1 MSTKVGHNQHGL
13 NDCGCCEG
21 LAVETPVEVSNRPGL
36 SAVAY
41 RVGTHAQFRRTS
53 VARLSDAAHPQL
65 RALSTRDADD
75 FSLALLDA
83 WATTA
88 DVLTFY
94 QERIANESYLRT
106 ATERVSILELARLVG
121 YELRPGVA
129 ASTYLAFTLNEVP
142 GATRETAEAL
152 GVPSATLIDAG
163 IKVQSIPGPEEKAQT
178 FETVERIEA
187 RVEWNAIRP
196 RLTRPQPIK
205 TDAEFVYLVGLTTG
219 LKKGDGLLIAPLGQD
234 AAFRQVAEVTTEDAL
249 GRTKVRLQ
257 PSVDY
262 VATAI
267 PLAPKSTPP
276 VSQTTKKYLG
286 QTVDAVELRTAALVG
301 KFRVVDIFDNLA
313 ASKSEPPGILALRMR
328 AGIFGHNAPR
338 WPALPVIQRIGQ
350 MGRNPDNPS
359 QKVFYPG
366 PYSNKNQ
373 WVDAFNSQ
381 VGLWHGKAIHDYPGV
396 AADAKHVFLDNLYPS
411 IVRDS
416 WVVLKDDDVARAYK
430 VTGAR
435 EVSKS
440 DFTLSARVTRL
451 TLNTRAYW
459 DNFGIRSTTVFAQSE
474 ELKMARLP
482 EETPVEGSAIELDT
496 WVDGLVAGQKIIVC
510 GELQTAQGVT
520 ACELATISKVEQ
532 VIKTDGF
539 TRVHLTTPLDNSYV
553 RAGVTISANVALATH
568 GETVRE
574 TLGGGDAGQAYQR
587 FTLRQPPLT
596 YVSASTPTGT
606 QTTLEVRVAGILWHE
621 VPTLYGHGPEERVY
635 VTRQDDDGKT
645 TVQFGDGRTGAR
657 LPTGQDNVTA
667 RYRKGT
673 GLPGLV
679 KANQLSQLMSRPLG
693 LKGVNNPLAPAGAA
707 DPESRDQARRNATLT
722 LHTLDRIVSLLD
734 YEDFARAFMGVAKA
748 LATWTWNGETR
759 GVFVTVAGPD
769 GAAVADDSPL
779 YANLL
784 AAMRAAGDA
793 TVPLHIASF
802 EQRFFRLRAKVKVH
816 EDYLDETVLKEVE
829 NRLRRH
835 FSFDAREFGQPV
847 TLSEVIA
854 DIQRTAGVV
863 AVDVD
868 ELYRTDEA
876 VTPALHARL
885 PAAQPLAGTE
895 QVTASELLTLEPGP
909 LDIKVMS

>member
-1 MSTKVGHNQHGL
+1 MSTKVGHNHL

-36 SAVAY
+36 SVVAY
-41 RVGTHAQFRRTS
+41 RVGTHAQFKHTLI
-53 VARLSDAAHPQL
+53 ARLSDASHPQL

-75 FSLALLDA
+75 FTLALLDA

-152 GVPSATLIDAG
+152 GVPSATVIDAG
-163 IKVQSIPGPEEKAQT
+163 IKVQSIPGPDEKAQT
-178 FETVERIEA
+178 FETVEKIEA

-196 RLTRPQPIK
+196 RLTRPQEIK
-205 TDAEFVYLVGLTTG
+205 TDAEVIYLVGLATG
-219 LKKGDGLLIAPLGQD
+219 LKKGDGLLVTPVGAG
-234 AAFRQVAEVTTEDAL
+234 AAFRQVAEVTAENEL

-257 PSVDY
+257 PQVMLVAASV
-262 VATAI
+262 
-267 PLAPKSTPP
+267 P
-276 VSQTTKKYLG
+276 VFIKFIAAFGLTTQKYLG
-286 QTVDAVELRTAALVG
+286 QTISATALHRDSIISR
-301 KFRVVDIFDNLA
+301 FRVRNIFKNLFA
-313 ASKSEPPGILALRMR
+313 GRMPQPGVLALRAR
-328 AGIFGHNAPR
+328 ASIFGHNAPR
-338 WPALPVIQRIGQ
+338 WSALPVIQRIGER
-350 MGRNPDNPS
+350 GPNPNDIAHDI
-359 QKVFYPG
+359 FHAG
-366 PYSNKNQ
+366 PYSGRE
-373 WVDAFNSQ
+373 NSWAEQ
-381 VGLWHGKAIHDYPGV
+381 SLNNYPGLPGSK
-396 AADAKHVFLDNLYPS
+396 AHVFLDNIYPS

-416 WVVLKDDDVARAYK
+416 WVVLKDEDNARAYLVMG
-430 VTGAR
+430 VT

-440 DFTLSARVTRL
+440 DFTLSAKVTRL
-451 TLNTRAYW
+451 SLNSRADW
-459 DNFGIRSTTVFAQSE
+459 DKLFIRTTTVHAQSE
-474 ELKMARLP
+474 ELEMARLP
-482 EETPVEGSAIELDT
+482 EETPVEGSSIEFDT
-496 WVDGLVAGQKIIVC
+496 WVEGLIAGQKLIVC
-510 GELQTAQGVT
+510 GELQTESGVT
-520 ACELATISKVEQ
+520 ACELATVAKVEQ
-532 VIKTDGF
+532 VMTTDGF
-539 TRVHLTTPLDNSYV
+539 TRVHLTSPLANSYV
-553 RAGVTISANVALATH
+553 RPTVTISANVALATH
-568 GETVRE
+568 GETVKE
-574 TLGGGDAGQAYQR
+574 TLGSGDASQAYQR

-606 QTTLEVRVAGILWHE
+606 QTTLEVRVAGLLWHE

-635 VTRQDDDGKT
+635 ITRQDDDGKT
-645 TVQFGDGRTGAR
+645 TVQFGDGHTGAR

-673 GLPGLV
+673 GLAGLL
-679 KANQLSQLMSRPLG
+679 KAEQLSQLMSRPLG
-693 LKGVNNPLAPAGAA
+693 LKGATNPMAPAGAA

-734 YEDFARAFMGVAKA
+734 YEDFARAFMGVSKA

-769 GAAVADDSPL
+769 GAGIADDSPL

-784 AAMRAAGDA
+784 SAMRAAGDA
-793 TVPLHIASF
+793 TVPLHVASF
-802 EQRFFRLRAKVKVH
+802 EQRFFHLKAKVKVH
-816 EDYLDETVLKEVE
+816 ADYLDATVLKEVSA
-829 NRLRRH
+829 RLREH
-835 FSFDAREFGQPV
+835 FSFGAREFGQPV
-847 TLSEVIA
+847 TQSEVIA
-854 DIQRTAGVV
+854 VIQGTAGVV

-895 QVTASELLTLEPGP
+895 EMAAAELLTLEPGEP
-909 LDIKVMS
+909 DIKVMS

>member
-1 MSTKVGHNQHGL
+1 MSTKVGHNHL
-13 NDCGCCEG
+13 NDCACCQG

-41 RVGTHAQFRRTS
+41 RVGIHPQFKRTLI
-53 VARLSDAAHPQL
+53 ARLSDAEHQ
-65 RALSTRDADD
+65 ALHNLTTRDADD

-106 ATERVSILELARLVG
+106 ATERLSILELARLVG

-152 GVPSATLIDAG
+152 GVPSATVIDAG
-163 IKVQSIPGPEEKAQT
+163 IKVQSIPGPDEKAQT
-178 FETVERIEA
+178 FETVEKIEA

-196 RLTRPQPIK
+196 RLTKQQEIK
-205 TDAEFVYLVGLTTG
+205 TDAEFVYLTGLVNG
-219 LKKGDGLLIAPLGQD
+219 LKKGDGLLIAPLGLD

-257 PSVDY
+257 PPVNY

-267 PLAPKSTPP
+267 SLAAKSAPP

-286 QTVDAVELRTAALVG
+286 QTVNAVALHTAAQVQ

-313 ASKSEPPGILALRMR
+313 ASQPQQKPGILALRAR
-328 AGIFGHNAPR
+328 ASIFGHNAPS

-350 MGRNPDNPS
+350 MGRNPDNTS

-366 PYSNKNQ
+366 PYSNKNN
-373 WVDAFNSQ
+373 WVDAFDSQ
-381 VGLWHGKAIHDYPGV
+381 FGVWHGKAINHYPGV
-396 AADAKHVFLDNLYPS
+396 AADAKHVFLDSLYPN

-416 WVVLKDDDVARAYK
+416 WVVLKDDDTARAYQ
-430 VTGAR
+430 VTGVR

-440 DFTLSARVTRL
+440 DFTLSAKVTRL
-451 TLNTRAYW
+451 TLNTRSYW
-459 DNFGIRSTTVFAQSE
+459 DNFGIRSTTVFGQSE
-474 ELKMARLP
+474 ELQMARLA
-482 EETPVEGSAIELDT
+482 EETPVEGSLIELDT
-496 WVDGLVAGQKIIVC
+496 WVDGLAAGQKLIVC
-510 GELQTAQGVT
+510 GELQTERGVN
-520 ACELATISKVEQ
+520 ACELATIAKVEQ
-532 VIKTDGF
+532 VIKTDGL

-553 RAGVTISANVALATH
+553 RSSVTISANVALATH
-568 GETVRE
+568 GETVKE
-574 TLGGGDAGQAYQR
+574 TLGSGDASQPYQR

-606 QTTLEVRVAGILWHE
+606 QTTLEVRVAGLLWHE
-621 VPTLYGHGPEERVY
+621 VPTLYGHGPEERIY
-635 VTRQDDDGKT
+635 ITRQDDDGKT

-667 RYRKGT
+667 VYRKGT
-673 GLPGLV
+673 GIPGLL
-679 KANQLSQLMSRPLG
+679 KADQLSQLMSRPLG
-693 LKGVNNPLAPAGAA
+693 LKGVTNPMAPAGVAA
-707 DPESRDQARRNATLT
+707 PESRDQARRNATLT
-722 LHTLDRIVSLLD
+722 LHTLERIVSLLD

-759 GVFVTVAGPD
+759 GVFVTIAGPD
-769 GAAVADDSPL
+769 GATIADDSPL

-784 AAMRAAGDA
+784 AAMRAAGDPA
-793 TVPLHIASF
+793 VPLKVKSF
-802 EQRFFRLRAKVKVH
+802 EQRFFRLKAKVKVH
-816 EDYLDETVLKEVE
+816 EDYLAQTVLKEVGK
-829 NRLRRH
+829 RLRVH

-854 DIQRTAGVV
+854 VIQRTAGVV

-885 PAAQPLAGTE
+885 PAEQPRAGTE
-895 QVTASELLTLEPGP
+895 KVAAAEVLTLEPGAP
-909 LDIKVMS
+909 DIKVMS

>member
-1 MSTKVGHNQHGL
+1 MSTNVGHDHL

-41 RVGTHAQFRRTS
+41 RVGTRAQFKRTL

-65 RALSTRDADD
+65 RALTTRDADD

-88 DVLTFY
+88 DVLAFY

-129 ASTYLAFTLNEVP
+129 ASTYLAFTLSEVP
-142 GATRETAEAL
+142 GVTRKTAEAL
-152 GVPSATLIDAG
+152 GVPSATVIDPG

-187 RVEWNAIRP
+187 RVEWNSIRP

-205 TDAEFVYLVGLTTG
+205 TDAEVLYLVGLTTG
-219 LKKGDGLLIAPLGQD
+219 LKKGDGLLVAPLGQD
-234 AAFRQVAEVTTEDAL
+234 AAFRQVAEVTTEDAR
-249 GRTKVRLQ
+249 GRTQVRLQ
-257 PSVDY
+257 PQVDY

-267 PLAPKSTPP
+267 SLAPPSVPP

-286 QTVDAVELRTAALVG
+286 RTVNAVELHTAALVE

-313 ASKSEPPGILALRMR
+313 ASQPQQPGILALRAR
-328 AGIFGHNAPR
+328 ASIFGHNAPR

-350 MGRNPDNPS
+350 MGRNPDNTA
-359 QKVFYPG
+359 QKVFYRG
-366 PYSNKNQ
+366 PYSNKDN

-381 VGLWHGKAIHDYPGV
+381 NGIWHTKTIHDYPGV
-396 AADAKHVFLDNLYPS
+396 ASDAKHVFLDNLYPS

-416 WVVLKDDDVARAYK
+416 WVVLKDDDMARAYR
-430 VTGAR
+430 VAGVR

-440 DFTLSARVTRL
+440 DFTLSAKITRL
-451 TLNTRAYW
+451 TLNTRSYW

-482 EETPVEGSAIELDT
+482 EETPVEGSLVELDT
-496 WVDGLVAGQKIIVC
+496 WVDGLAAGQKIIVC

-539 TRVHLTTPLDNSYV
+539 TRVHLSTPLDNSYV
-553 RAGVTISANVALATH
+553 RASVTISANVALATH
-568 GETVRE
+568 GETVKE
-574 TLGGGDAGQAYQR
+574 TLGSGDASRAHQR

-596 YVSASTPTGT
+596 YVSASAPTGT
-606 QTTLEVRVAGILWHE
+606 QTTLEVRVAGLLWRE
-621 VPTLYGHGPEERVY
+621 VPTLYEHGPEARVY
-635 VTRQDDDGKT
+635 VTRQDDDGRT
-645 TVQFGDGRTGAR
+645 AVHFGDGRTGAR

-673 GLPGLV
+673 GLAGLL
-679 KANQLSQLMSRPLG
+679 KANQLSQLMTRPLG
-693 LKGVNNPLAPAGAA
+693 LKDATNPLAPAGAA

-722 LHTLDRIVSLLD
+722 LHTLDRIVSLRD
-734 YEDFARAFMGVAKA
+734 YEDFARAFMGVSKA

-759 GVFVTVAGPD
+759 GVFVTVAGPG
-769 GAAVADDSPL
+769 GAGIADDSPL
-779 YANLL
+779 YSNLL
-784 AAMRAAGDA
+784 GAMRAAGDA
-793 TVPLHIASF
+793 TVPLKVRSF
-802 EQRFFRLRAKVKVH
+802 EQRFFRLKAKVKVRG
-816 EDYLDETVLKEVE
+816 DYLDETVLKEVKD
-829 NRLRRH
+829 RLRQD
-835 FSFDAREFGQPV
+835 FSFDARAFGQPV
-847 TLSEVIA
+847 ALSDVIA
-854 DIQRTAGVV
+854 VIQSTPGVV
-863 AVDVD
+863 AADVD

-885 PAAQPLAGTE
+885 PAAQPRAGTE

-909 LDIKVMS
+909 LDIKVMP